1 MRAIRAI
8 FHVEACQDRRIFTY
22 PEVVSSSDGDVSHT
36 SDDETDLITLGR
48 RVRHARAAAGLTLDR
63 LGEQVGVAP
72 SLLSLIE
79 NGRREPKLSLLRS
92 IAGTLGL
99 SLHDLLDPEPPSRRA
114 ALEIALDRAQRGP
127 LFAGLGLPAVRPSQ
141 KLATPVLEHLV
152 GLHEELARRA
162 QEAIATPEEARRANT
177 ELRLERQARDNYFPQ
192 FETLAE
198 DLVRRAGYA
207 GGALTHRTVAVL
219 AEQLGFTILHTG
231 DLPRSARTVTDLRNG
246 RIYLPPASVPGG
258 HGLRSLALQAIAHRV
273 LEHERPR
280 SYAEFLRQRVEITYF
295 AAACLVPQSAAV
307 PFLQERKRERDL
319 AVEDFRDAFGVTHE
333 AAAMR
338 LTNLAT
344 VKLGIPLHFLRVGD
358 DGALFRGYENDG
370 LQFPRDATGAIEGQL
385 ICRRWAAREAFA
397 RRDVATEYYQNT
409 DTPAGTYWCS
419 TQTGSGDTGAF
430 SITVGVPYAHA
441 KWFRGRDTQVRKVS
455 TCPDPACCARPSPE
469 LAERWAG
476 AAWPSARM
484 HQQVLAALPRGAFPG
499 VDDAEVYAFL
509 DRHAPREA

>member
-1 MRAIRAI
+1 MRQQA
-8 FHVEACQDRRIFTY
+8 
-22 PEVVSSSDGDVSHT
+22 SSSDT
-36 SDDETDLITLGR
+36 SGIADDETDLITLGR
-48 RVRHARAAAGLTLDR
+48 RVRHARSAAGLTLDR
-63 LGEQVGVAP
+63 LGEQVGAAP

-79 NGRREPKLSLLRS
+79 NGRREPRLSLLKS
-92 IAGTLGL
+92 IAAALGL
-99 SLHDLLDPEPPSRRA
+99 SLNDLLDPEPPSRRA

-141 KLATPVLEHLV
+141 KLATPVLEQLV
-152 GLHEELARRA
+152 GLHEEIARRA
-162 QEAIATPEEARRANT
+162 EEAIATPEEARRANT
-177 ELRLERQARDNYFPQ
+177 ELRLERQARDNHYPQ

-198 DLVRRAGYA
+198 ELVKAAGYT
-207 GGALTHRTVAVL
+207 GGALTHRTVARL
-219 AEQLGFTILHTG
+219 AERLGFTILHVS

-246 RIYLPPASVPGG
+246 RIYLPLASVPGG

-280 SYAEFLRQRVEITYF
+280 TYAEFLRQRVEITYF
-295 AAACLVPQSAAV
+295 AAACLVPQFAAV
-307 PFLQERKRERDL
+307 PFLEERKRERDL
-319 AVEDFRDAFGVTHE
+319 AVEDLRDAFGVTHE

-344 VKLGIPLHFLRVGD
+344 VRLGIPLHFLRVGD

-370 LQFPRDATGAIEGQL
+370 LRFPRDATGAIEGQL
-385 ICRRWAAREAFA
+385 VCRRWAAREAFA
-397 RRDVATEYYQNT
+397 RRDVATEYYQYT

-441 KWFRGRDTQVRKVS
+441 KWFRGRDTQVRRQS
-455 TCPDPACCARPSPE
+455 TCPDPACCSRPSAE

-476 AAWPSARM
+476 EAWPSARM

-509 DRHAPREA
+509 DRHAPPPDTAAEG

>member
-1 MRAIRAI
+1 MAGA
-8 FHVEACQDRRIFTY
+8 A
-22 PEVVSSSDGDVSHT
+22 
-36 SDDETDLITLGR
+36 DDQPDLITLGR
-48 RVRHARAAAGLTLDR
+48 RVRHARTGAGLTLDG
-63 LGEQVGVAP
+63 LGEQVGAAP

-79 NGRREPKLSLLRS
+79 NGRREPKLSLLRA
-92 IAGTLGL
+92 IAAALGL
-99 SLHDLLDPEPPSRRA
+99 SLNELLDPEPPSRRA

-127 LFAGLGLPAVRPSQ
+127 LFAGLGLPAVKPSQ
-141 KLATPVLEHLV
+141 KLATPVLEQLV
-152 GLHEELARRA
+152 GLHDELARRA
-162 QEAIATPEEARRANT
+162 EEAIATPEEARRANT
-177 ELRLERQARDNYFPQ
+177 ELRLERQARDNHFPQ
-192 FETLAE
+192 FEQLAE
-198 DLVRRAGYA
+198 DLVRDAGYT

-219 AEQLGFTILHTG
+219 AERLGFTILHVN
-231 DLPRSARTVTDLRNG
+231 DLPRSARSVTDLRNG

-307 PFLQERKRERDL
+307 PFLEERKRERDL

-344 VKLGIPLHFLRVGD
+344 VRLGIPLHFLRVGD

-370 LQFPRDATGAIEGQL
+370 LRLPQDPTGAIEGQL
-385 ICRRWAAREAFA
+385 VCRRWAAREAFD

-409 DTPAGTYWCS
+409 DTPTGTYWCS

-455 TCPDPACCARPSPE
+455 TCPDPACCSRPAPA
-469 LAERWAG
+469 LADRWAG

-509 DRHAPREA
+509 DRHAPDDESGDDGRSDDVR